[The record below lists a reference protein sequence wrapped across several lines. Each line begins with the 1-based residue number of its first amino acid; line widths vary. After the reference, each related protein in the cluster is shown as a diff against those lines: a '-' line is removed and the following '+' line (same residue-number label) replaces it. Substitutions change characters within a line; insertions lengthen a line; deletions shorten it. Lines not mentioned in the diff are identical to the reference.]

1 MIMTEHDPVTRNR
14 LMKVAA
20 RLFAAQ
26 GFKRVTVRDICRDA
40 GANVAAINYHFGDK
54 EGLYTEVVRM
64 AIQIMRETTEIAQT
78 LGAGL
83 PPDERLRVY
92 IRVFLERAV
101 GGQAQDGWIH
111 QIMMR
116 EMADPTPAIDLVAEQ
131 VVRPRLEYV
140 ASIVAEILGRLP
152 DDDVVRRCVLSV
164 QAQIHAVMPN
174 YMAKRLLQNLSDP
187 TVLDELADHIAR
199 FSIAG
204 VRAMIGLESE
214 GRPAGPIAQ
223 RA

>member
-1 MIMTEHDPVTRNR
+1 MAEQDPVTRNR
-14 LMKVAA
+14 LLNVAA
-20 RLFAAQ
+20 RLFAAR

-64 AIQIMRETTEIAQT
+64 AIQIMRETTEIAQALAT
-78 LGAGL
+78 GL
-83 PPDERLRVY
+83 PPDDRLRVY

-101 GGQAQDGWIH
+101 GGHAQDGWIH

-140 ASIVAEILGRLP
+140 ASIVGEMLGRLP
-152 DDDVVRRCVLSV
+152 EDPLVRRCVLSV

-174 YMAKRLLQNLSDP
+174 YMSKRLLENLSDP

-204 VRAMIGLESE
+204 VRAMIGMESQ
-214 GRPAGPIAQ
+214 RRQTAGPIAQ
-223 RA
+223 RM

>member
-1 MIMTEHDPVTRNR
+1 MIMAEHDPVTRNR
-14 LMKVAA
+14 LMNVAA

-64 AIQIMRETTEIAQT
+64 AIQIMRETTEIAQA

-101 GGQAQDGWIH
+101 GGQAQDGW
-111 QIMMR
+111 
-116 EMADPTPAIDLVAEQ
+116 MADPTPAIDLVAEQ

-140 ASIVAEILGRLP
+140 ASIVAEILERLP

-174 YMAKRLLQNLSDP
+174 YMAKRLLQNLS
-187 TVLDELADHIAR
+187 A
-199 FSIAG
+199 S
-204 VRAMIGLESE
+204 
-214 GRPAGPIAQ
+214 
-223 RA
+223 

>member
-1 MIMTEHDPVTRNR
+1 MAEQDPVTRNR
-14 LMKVAA
+14 LLNVAA
-20 RLFAAQ
+20 RLFAAR
-26 GFKRVTVRDICRDA
+26 GFKRVTVRDICREA

-54 EGLYTEVVRM
+54 EGLYTEVVGM
-64 AIQIMRETTEIAQT
+64 AIQIMRETTEIAQALAT
-78 LGAGL
+78 GL
-83 PPDERLRVY
+83 PPDDRLRVY

-116 EMADPTPAIDLVAEQ
+116 EIADPTPAIDLVAEQ

-140 ASIVAEILGRLP
+140 ASVVGEMLGRLP
-152 DDDVVRRCVLSV
+152 EDPLVRRCVLSV

-174 YMAKRLLQNLSDP
+174 YMAKRLLENLSEP
-187 TVLDELADHIAR
+187 RVLDELADHIAR

-204 VRAMIGLESE
+204 VRAMTGMESQ
-214 GRPAGPIAQ
+214 RRQTSGPIAQ
-223 RA
+223 RM